1 MEFEPSI
8 LQQLDI
14 KSFTWAANSGTP
26 GVTDFGLIAED
37 VAVVSPLLVNYRK
50 ARRPKVTTDPKT
62 GEKNSEWEEFGKA
75 KPYSLRTQ
83 SIAMLAVAEIQ
94 ALTKRVTAL
103 GG

>member
-1 MEFEPSI
+1 M
-8 LQQLDI
+8 DI

-50 ARRPKVTTDPKT
+50 ARRANVTTDPKT